1 MNDINENESK
11 SLYFWDI
18 SRQKYVML
26 MLDTQEIK
34 VVEKEHIKRHYYIN
48 NPSQWKMIKDTLFLT
63 DEYIKNRYLTFE
75 PLKPYEWKENGFTY
89 RNTYIESNISKRAK
103 EEREKGLLSINESQ
117 DFLEKYPHIK
127 ALLENLCNKTEYLN
141 YFVNWLS
148 FIFATKEKSG
158 VAVLFRGIQ
167 GTGKGVFWKYIIE
180 YFFGTNYVQVLEND
194 SLKSNFT
201 PKGLEKSLFALAN
214 EIKGDFRDGN
224 SMYEKLKMYVTDDT
238 LRIEEKGV
246 QSFNAKNHFNMIF
259 FSNNSLPLQIQGSDR
274 RYTIFQ
280 TKARTLTEVAKNDF
294 KMSIDEFIKSIVK
307 ERDNFLIDLVCY
319 AYDISRAKSCLE
331 TEEKD
336 RIYRGSMTKI
346 EILADQVK
354 LLNPS
359 FFENDICAILE
370 QMSSEEKKELYSK
383 YNIISIV
390 DNYNKD
396 NDLLTVKNIV
406 NEMRKFALDYKCLPN
421 STLIFLYLV
430 FVDKSANQTK
440 IGTALNSH
448 FGQSFTKSIENKKL
462 RIREVAEFQQ
472 KEFLDK
478 LMPF

>member
-127 ALLENLCNKTEYLN
+127 ALLENLCNKIEYLN

-180 YFFGTNYVQVLEND
+180 YFFGINYVQVLEND

-307 ERDNFLIDLVCY
+307 ERDSFLIDLVCY

-406 NEMRKFALDYKCLPN
+406 NEMRKFALEYKCLPN